1 MVKKIKIYKNFNIKN
16 KDKNSIIL
24 IGNFDG
30 LHAGHQ
36 KLFKQAKKFKK
47 KLNLKLGVITFDP
60 IPKMFFDKKIKNYRI
75 SNFDQKV
82 SYFEKFNVD
91 FLINKNFNKTFSK
104 VTCSKFIENILY
116 KSLNVKYIF
125 VSNNFRFG
133 YKREGNVSLLK
144 SYQKKYKYKLVNPK
158 PLIIKN
164 KVISSTLIRKLIQ
177 NGELNSANKILK
189 RNWSIEGTV
198 EKGRMMGKKIGFPT
212 CNIDIKNYILAK
224 TGVYAVKAKVKTR
237 RKFYKGIANLGYRP
251 TFNQKKL
258 LLEVNLFNFSG
269 NLYNKKLS
277 VEFLKFIRGE
287 KKFNGVEDLRN
298 QIKRDLL
305 IAKKVKWAKNI

>member
-1 MVKKIKIYKNFNIKN
+1 MVKKIKVYKNFKINN
-16 KDKNSIIL
+16 SYKNSIIL

-30 LHAGHQ
+30 LHSGHQ
-36 KLFKQAKKFKK
+36 KLFKQAEKFKK

-60 IPKMFFDKKIKNYRI
+60 IPKMFFDKKIKNYRL

-104 VTCSKFIENILY
+104 ITYKKFIENILY
-116 KSLNVKYIF
+116 KSLKIKYIF

-133 YKREGNVSLLK
+133 YKREGNVKLLK
-144 SYQKKYKYKLVNPK
+144 KFQKKYQYKLINPK
-158 PLIIKN
+158 PFIIKN
-164 KVISSTLIRKLIQ
+164 KVISSTLIRKLLQ
-177 NGELNSANKILK
+177 NGELSSANKILK

-224 TGVYAVKAKVKTR
+224 TGVYAVKVNVKKN
-237 RKFYKGIANLGYRP
+237 RKIYGGIANLGYRP

-287 KKFNGVEDLRN
+287 KKFNGIDDLRN

-305 IAKKVKWAKNI
+305 IAKKVR

>member
-1 MVKKIKIYKNFNIKN
+1 MVKKIKIYKNFKIKN
-16 KDKNSIIL
+16 SDKNSIIL

-36 KLFKQAKKFKK
+36 KLFKQAQKFKK

-91 FLINKNFNKTFSK
+91 FLINKNFNKIFSK
-104 VTCSKFIENILY
+104 VNCSKFIENILY

-144 SYQKKYKYKLVNPK
+144 NYQKKYKYKLENPK

-164 KVISSTLIRKLIQ
+164 KVISSTLIRKLLQ
-177 NGELNSANKILK
+177 NGELNLANKILK

-212 CNIDIKNYILAK
+212 CNIDIKNYIVAK
-224 TGVYAVKAKVKTR
+224 PGVYAVKVNVKKS
-237 RKFYKGIANLGYRP
+237 RKIYRGIANLGYRP

-287 KKFNGVEDLRN
+287 KKFNGVDDLRN
-298 QIKRDLL
+298 QINRDIL
-305 IAKKVKWAKNI
+305 IAKKVK